1 MTTPTADPIRVL
13 FLCTGNSARSQI
25 AEALLQ
31 RKAKERFRAGS
42 AGTHPANEVH
52 PGAVSA
58 LRQIGIEWSDRR
70 PKTVES
76 VQNHPWDLIITV
88 CDKAKE
94 TCPLFPGR
102 PTFAHWGMPD
112 PAAVEDA
119 GQRERAFANTV
130 GLLSWRLDLML
141 AIRPEEMLSLVSELR
156 LREIG
161 LSTPTPS
168 AVES

>member
-1 MTTPTADPIRVL
+1 MSPTTDPIRVL

-31 RKAKERFRAGS
+31 RKAKKRFMAGS
-42 AGTHPANEVH
+42 AGTYPASEVH
-52 PGAVSA
+52 PDAVAA
-58 LRQIGIEWSDRR
+58 LTQIGINWSDRL
-70 PKTVES
+70 PKSVES
-76 VQNHPWDLIITV
+76 VKDQPWDLIITV

-102 PTFAHWGMPD
+102 PTFAHWGMSD
-112 PAAVEDA
+112 PAAIEDSA
-119 GQRERAFANTV
+119 ERERAFASTV

-141 AIRPEEMLSLVSELR
+141 AIRHEEMLSLVSELR
-156 LREIG
+156 IREIG
-161 LSTPTPS
+161 LATPAPS